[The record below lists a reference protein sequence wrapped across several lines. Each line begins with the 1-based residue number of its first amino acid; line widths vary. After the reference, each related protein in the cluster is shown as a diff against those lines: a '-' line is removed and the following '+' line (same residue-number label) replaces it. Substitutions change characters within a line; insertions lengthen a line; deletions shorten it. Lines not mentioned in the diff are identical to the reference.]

1 MSTLRGLKRTPGP
14 SPISVYPTFIFPRP
28 TPGDAI
34 TSRFQLIRMS
44 MPLLLAIAS
53 KLSFIMNFVLFDSPL
68 PEQPVENGNTIFQQI
83 KIFKYR

>member
-1 MSTLRGLKRTPGP
+1 
-14 SPISVYPTFIFPRP
+14 
-28 TPGDAI
+28 
-34 TSRFQLIRMS
+34 
-44 MPLLLAIAS
+44 MPLLLATAS